1 MNNRRDILI
10 LVGLFLLLTLF
21 VLFKPN
27 DGQDTSQPRSPTTY
41 STGPEG
47 TAALLRWLQAL
58 GFDAQRLEYRTF
70 TLSERDA
77 TLFVFDPSEPFNR
90 TESAEVVRWVES
102 GGTLVVVSSQPGL
115 FNGAAALLREL
126 GVETRAVSGDETLI
140 ERTTSAQP
148 IFDRPPLGEIEVQ
161 ASRALHVEHQDYAQ
175 LVGTNENP
183 LLIGM
188 KREAGYI
195 YVATTIYPFTNE
207 GLRNTANAALALN
220 LIQRIPSQGRILF
233 DEYHHGYFDPPSLR
247 SIILAQPWGWGLIF
261 GLGMIAIYL
270 LLTGRRFGKP
280 VPLRE
285 EVALRTSSEYVES
298 MADLF
303 QRGGKRDYIGLHYH
317 TALKRRLARPFGI
330 NPRLEDDQFL
340 RELSRY
346 RTIDESQLALIL
358 ASLRRRGLGEEQLIQ
373 TLSAADSITE
383 R

>member
-1 MNNRRDILI
+1 MNNRRDIMI

-27 DGQDTSQPRSPTTY
+27 DDQDTSQPTIPTTY

-77 TLFVFDPSEPFNR
+77 VLFVFDPSEPFNR
-90 TESAEVVRWVES
+90 TEAAEVLRWVES

-126 GVETRAVSGDETLI
+126 DVETRPVSGDETLI

-148 IFDRPPLGEIEVQ
+148 FFDRPPLGQIEVQ
-161 ASRALHVEHQDYAQ
+161 ASRALDIQNQDYAQ
-175 LVGTNENP
+175 LLGPHDNP

-188 KREAGYI
+188 KREAGYVYI
-195 YVATTIYPFTNE
+195 ATTMYPFTNE
-207 GLRNTANAALALN
+207 GLRTTANVALPLN
-220 LIQRIPSQGRILF
+220 LIQRLPSQGRILF

-261 GLGMIAIYL
+261 GLGAIAAYL
-270 LLTGRRFGKP
+270 VLTGRRFGKP

-285 EVALRTSSEYVES
+285 EVMLRTSGEYVES

-303 QRGGKRDYIGLHYH
+303 QRSGKREYIGLHYH

-346 RTIDESQLALIL
+346 RTLDEPQIQSIL
-358 ASLRRRGLGEEQLIQ
+358 EQLRRRGLREEQLMQ
-373 TLSAADSITE
+373 TLSAADAIAE